1 MPWSSSPSCD
11 MMTFVNTDFM
21 SCLNETYA
29 EIPELRT
36 HTSHTHAPGAGPK
49 RQSGENIPVPRRR
62 EKDEKRAFPRPRVPR
77 GAAGPRAD
85 GAPPAAPPPPG
96 AHLDCSL
103 AAAAPPQTTDD

>member
-36 HTSHTHAPGAGPK
+36 HTLLIRMRPGPAQRGKVAKISPY
-49 RQSGENIPVPRRR
+49 PDD

-85 GAPPAAPPPPG
+85 AAPPPLPPRPPG
-96 AHLDCSL
+96 R
-103 AAAAPPQTTDD
+103 T

>member
-11 MMTFVNTDFM
+11 MMTFVNTAFM

-49 RQSGENIPVPRRR
+49 
-62 EKDEKRAFPRPRVPR
+62 
-77 GAAGPRAD
+77 
-85 GAPPAAPPPPG
+85 
-96 AHLDCSL
+96 L
-103 AAAAPPQTTDD
+103 